1 VGVVVVIVVVAMTET
16 ACAEVRGAGTFEYE
30 HMRLT
35 LAACAELGSSS
46 DVQCVMWS
54 ALDIVEQSSL
64 SLCVVFMVTVM
75 DLVGVVDVVVV
86 CSRHGP

>member
-1 VGVVVVIVVVAMTET
+1 MLSCVVRVQVVVVVAM
-16 ACAEVRGAGTFEYE
+16 FEFE

-64 SLCVVFMVTVM
+64 SLCVVLMVTVM

-86 CSRHGP
+86 VCSRHGP